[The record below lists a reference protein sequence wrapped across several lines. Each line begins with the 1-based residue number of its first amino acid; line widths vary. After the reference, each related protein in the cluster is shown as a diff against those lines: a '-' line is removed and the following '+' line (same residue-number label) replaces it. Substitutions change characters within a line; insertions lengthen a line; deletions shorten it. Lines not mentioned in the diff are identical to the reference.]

1 MTTTGKR
8 RLYGFAIAAAIFVV
22 DQVVKW
28 WVAGPLGLRQEGDS
42 IAVLPIFAFTR
53 THNPGVSLG
62 MFTAQSTEMRLAL
75 IAVTGLIALAVGIW
89 MMREKAFGDIA
100 ALGLVLGGALGNIVD
115 RSRLGYVLD
124 YADLHF
130 SGIPPYLCPSYQAGW
145 CRPFLVFNVADAAI
159 TIGVLIVLARS
170 LFMREKPAEPQS
182 PDNPDEP
189 APDAAETH

>member
-1 MTTTGKR
+1 MNAPR
-8 RLYGFAIAAAIFVV
+8 YRLYGFIVAAAIFAA
-22 DQVVKW
+22 DQYVKRL
-28 WVAGPLGLRQEGDS
+28 VAGPLGLRFEGDS
-42 IAVLPIFAFTR
+42 VPVLPIFAFTR
-53 THNPGVSLG
+53 THNYGVSLG
-62 MFTAQSTEMRLAL
+62 MFTAQTTEMQLAL
-75 IAVTGLIALAVGIW
+75 IAVTGLIALAVAIW
-89 MMREKAFGDIA
+89 MMRETAMGDIA

-124 YADLHF
+124 YADLHIGSF
-130 SGIPPYLCPSYQAGW
+130 
-145 CRPFLVFNVADAAI
+145 RPFLVFNVADAAI

>member
-1 MTTTGKR
+1 MNAPR
-8 RLYGFAIAAAIFVV
+8 FRLYGFVIAAVIFVA
-22 DQVVKW
+22 DQVIKW
-28 WVAGPLGLRQEGDS
+28 WVAGPLGLRFEGDS
-42 IAVLPIFAFTR
+42 VPVLPIFAFTR

-62 MFTAQSTEMRLAL
+62 MFPAESDEMRLVL
-75 IAVTGLIALAVGIW
+75 IAVTALIALAVAIW
-89 MMREKAFGDIA
+89 MMRERAFGDIA

-115 RSRLGYVLD
+115 RARLGYVLD

-130 SGIPPYLCPSYQAGW
+130 GEF
-145 CRPFLVFNVADAAI
+145 RPFMVFNVADAAI

-189 APDAAETH
+189 AQSAAETH